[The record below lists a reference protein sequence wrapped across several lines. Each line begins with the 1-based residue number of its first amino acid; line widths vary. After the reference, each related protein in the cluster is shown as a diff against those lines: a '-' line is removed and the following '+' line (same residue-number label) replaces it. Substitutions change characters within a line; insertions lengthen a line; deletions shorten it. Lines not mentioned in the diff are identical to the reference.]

1 MRRCNSGLEAG
12 RADSSGPL
20 SHAWSLLGAAA
31 VAGAGVMAYAVRGR
45 SSSLLAPSVYK
56 GVTGRRSVA
65 LTFDDGPR
73 ESTPAL
79 LEILD
84 RPRAPPPPSQ
94 SAPHFRRLPP
104 PPPNTPPPL

>member
-31 VAGAGVMAYAVRGR
+31 VTGTGVMAYAVRGR

-65 LTFDDGPR
+65 LTFDDGPS
-73 ESTPAL
+73 ESPPELA
-79 LEILD
+79 EILD
-84 RPRAPPPPSQ
+84 RHRALASLFHRG
-94 SAPHFRRLPP
+94 ANLRRLPQIARVVASA
-104 PPPNTPPPL
+104 